1 MSHLSQLELE
11 THALRA
17 LPEEAASRADAHLA
31 ACERCATA
39 LSTLQ
44 ATHRRFESDVLPRT
58 LPRLRERLEPRP
70 RRRWV
75 MFLAPVALAAA
86 SLATVILVKPL
97 GPSVDSPSDP
107 LYGVKGGAVLRVHAR
122 HDGAVFQAKDGER
135 LSAGDALR
143 FTVVPAGLP
152 YLLVVSVDGTG
163 AVSVYHPAGGTR
175 SAALPEAG
183 HVPMELP
190 GSIVL
195 DAAPGPERIWALFS
209 REPLRREDVEPVL
222 RTLAAKGP
230 DAVRATRLLPV
241 PAAQAQDSFLLEKS
255 SP

>member
-17 LPEEAASRADAHLA
+17 LPAEAASRADAHLA
-31 ACERCATA
+31 SCERCAAA

-58 LPRLRERLEPRP
+58 LPRLRERLEPQP
-70 RRRWV
+70 RRRWRL
-75 MFLAPVALAAA
+75 FLAPVALAAT
-86 SLATVILVKPL
+86 SIATVILVRPS
-97 GPSVDSPSDP
+97 GPASDP

-122 HDGAVFQAKDGER
+122 HGGSVFQAKDGER

-152 YLLVVSVDGTG
+152 YLLVVSVDGSG
-163 AVSVYHPAGGTR
+163 AVSVYHPASGTQ

-183 HVPMELP
+183 QAPVELP

-209 REPLRREDVEPVL
+209 REPLRREDVEPAL

-230 DAVRATRLLPV
+230 DAVRATRVLPV

-255 SP
+255 PL

>member
-17 LPEEAASRADAHLA
+17 LPAEAASRADAHLA
-31 ACERCATA
+31 SCERCATA

-58 LPRLRERLEPRP
+58 LPRLRERLEPQP
-70 RRRWV
+70 HRRWW
-75 MFLAPVALAAA
+75 MLLAPALAVAA
-86 SLATVILVKPL
+86 SIATFVLVRPS
-97 GPSVDSPSDP
+97 GPTSEP

-122 HDGAVFQAKDGER
+122 HGGAVFQAKDGER

-152 YLLVVSVDGTG
+152 YLLVISVDGSG
-163 AVSVYHPAGGTR
+163 AVSVYHPASGTQ
-175 SAALPEAG
+175 SAALPDAG
-183 HVPMELP
+183 QAPVELP

-230 DAVRATRLLPV
+230 DAVRATRVLPV